1 MSVFSA
7 ASAPGAA
14 IAHVDAREESC
25 NAVLTDTHVPSG
37 TILFPILARSARV
50 QGRAE
55 FGDHFSEMARRRARI
70 SRCDQCYFCIGDRR
84 KAVTFLE
91 DAMIGEDRNLSM
103 LTPRP
108 TETAA

>member
-1 MSVFSA
+1 
-7 ASAPGAA
+7 
-14 IAHVDAREESC
+14 
-25 NAVLTDTHVPSG
+25 
-37 TILFPILARSARV
+37 
-50 QGRAE
+50 
-55 FGDHFSEMARRRARI
+55 MARRRARI
-70 SRCDQCYFCIGDRR
+70 SRGDQCYFCIGDRR